1 MEILKEVTQWDVEY
15 RQPNH
20 TYLVNKK
27 GQIVAYAKWHSNEIM
42 IFKSRSTLD
51 KRYRK
56 FEKSN
61 HTGLSKLLSKF
72 KNEDNVEKQNKPVS
86 LKSNNIRTFK
96 VKSKQ
101 KEYIV
106 EFNKIG
112 KYITC
117 SCIGFGYRRKCKHS
131 DAVLKY
137 VSTH

>member
-20 TYLVNKK
+20 TYLVNNK
-27 GQIVAYAKWHSNEIM
+27 GQIIAYAKWHSNDIM

-56 FEKSN
+56 FEKTS
-61 HTGLSKLLSKF
+61 HKALSKLIPQFIS
-72 KNEDNVEKQNKPVS
+72 EDNNQKEKVVS
-86 LKSNNIRTFK
+86 FKSNNIRTFK

-117 SCIGFGYRRKCKHS
+117 SCIGFCYRRKCKHS
-131 DAVLKY
+131 EAVAKKLQ
-137 VSTH
+137 TA